1 MSDNPKNKPWHA
13 MSPEEVLKTLNTDSS
28 KGLTAQEVE
37 GRRNQYGPNELPAAR
52 QRPWYVRLLL
62 QFHNV
67 LIYVLI
73 VAAVIAAL
81 MDHWIDTVVIA
92 AVVVINA
99 VIGFIQEGK
108 AERALESIRN
118 MLSLKAVVVR
128 DGHKTTVNAEM
139 LVPGDVVVLKSGD
152 KVPADIRI
160 VQARD
165 VRVEESPLTGES
177 TSVTKQVDAVAEDA
191 ISGDQLSMLF
201 SGTSL
206 TFGETRGVVVATG
219 TQTELGKIN
228 QMMSEVQPITTP
240 LLQKIESFGKWLSVI
255 ILGVT
260 GLFFAFAWFFR
271 DYDISELFLIT
282 IGLIV
287 ASIPEGLPAIM
298 TITLAIGV
306 QRMARRN
313 AIIRRLPSVET
324 LGAVN
329 VICSDKTG
337 TLTRNEMTARMVV
350 TADKLYDVEGV
361 GYEPKGNI
369 KHEDSKVD
377 PTNESVLKRLFQ
389 TLRCSNN
396 AEIHEEEKGWQL
408 TGSPTEGALL
418 TLSYKGGMQDFDPE
432 RLDSIPFDSE
442 AKYMAT
448 LNQWQDG
455 KVVCITGAPDRL
467 LELCTRQLHNDG
479 EKELDKSYWEEQVDT
494 IASRGMRVLGAAFMP
509 FKDDSNSLK
518 RSHLKEALFLGLIGI
533 VDPPRPEVVDAIT
546 ECREAGIRVKMITG
560 DHAATALAIAREL
573 GIGDGEKAITG
584 AELEQMSDDE
594 LVEIAE
600 ENDVYARTS
609 PEHKLRL
616 VKALQARNLL
626 VAMTGDGVNDA
637 PALKKANIG
646 VAMGIKGTEVSKDAS
661 EMVLADDNFT
671 SIVHAVEEGRTVYDN
686 IRKALIF
693 ILPTNGGEAF
703 VLMAAVLLG
712 TVMPIL
718 PVQILWV
725 NMVTAVTLALALS
738 FERMEAGTMERPPR
752 SRNDKLLGGIFGWRI
767 LYVSVV
773 IGVLSMWMF
782 KYMKGLGLEEE
793 AARTVA
799 VNTLV
804 ACQMFYLFA
813 CRQIRRPAFSAAFF
827 KNKVAFLAGGVL
839 LLLQVGFV
847 YLPVMNTFFGTTPLG
862 IQEWFYPTAAGFA
875 VFLLVEGE
883 KWLVSRFSGGS

>member
-1 MSDNPKNKPWHA
+1 MSHD
-13 MSPEEVLKTLNTDSS
+13 EVLKVLNSS
-28 KGLTAQEVE
+28 ASQGLSESE
-37 GRRNQYGPNELPAAR
+37 CEERRKKYGLNELPAAK
-52 QRPWYVRLLL
+52 QRTWYMRLLL

-99 VIGFIQEGK
+99 VIGFIQEGR
-108 AERALESIRN
+108 AERALEGIRN
-118 MLSLKAVVVR
+118 MLSLKAVVLR
-128 DGHKTTVNAEM
+128 DGHKSTIDAEL
-139 LVPGDVVVLKSGD
+139 LVPGDIIVLKPGD
-152 KVPADIRI
+152 KVPADLRI
-160 VQARD
+160 IQARD

-177 TSVTKQVDAVAEDA
+177 ATVTKQVEHVSEDA
-191 ISGDQLSMLF
+191 IAGDRLSLLF

-206 TFGETRGVVVATG
+206 TFGEARGVVVATG

-240 LLQKIESFGKWLSVI
+240 LLQKIEAFGKWLSVI
-255 ILGVT
+255 ILGAT
-260 GLFFAFAWFFR
+260 ALFFAFAWFFR
-271 DYDISELFLIT
+271 DYDINELFLIT

-287 ASIPEGLPAIM
+287 AAIPEGLPAIM

-350 TADKLYDVEGV
+350 TADKTYDVEGV
-361 GYEPKGNI
+361 GYEPKGSI
-369 KHEDSKVD
+369 KHDNSQVD
-377 PTNESVLKRLFQ
+377 PSNETVLKRLLQ
-389 TLRCSNN
+389 TLRSSNN
-396 AEIHEEEKGWQL
+396 SEINEDPKGWQL
-408 TGSPTEGALL
+408 TGTPTEGALL
-418 TLSYKGGMQDFDPE
+418 ALSYKGGMQDFDPE
-432 RLDSIPFDSE
+432 RLDSIPFDSDY
-442 AKYMAT
+442 KYMAT
-448 LNQWQDG
+448 LNQMDDG
-455 KVVCITGAPDRL
+455 KVICITGAPDRL
-467 LELCTRQLHNDG
+467 LELCKRQLHGDG
-479 EKELDKSYWEEQVDT
+479 EKNLDEKFWEQKVEK
-494 IASRGMRVLGAAFMP
+494 IASRGMRVLGAAFLP
-509 FKDDSNSLK
+509 FGEGGSSLK
-518 RSHLKEALFLGLIGI
+518 RSHLKDAIFLGLIGI

-560 DHAATALAIAREL
+560 DHAATALSIGKEL
-573 GIGDGEKAITG
+573 GIGDGEKAMTG
-584 AELEQMSDDE
+584 AELEQISDE
-594 LVEIAE
+594 KLVEIAE
-600 ENDVYARTS
+600 EYDVYARTS

-738 FERMEAGTMERPPR
+738 FEPMEEGTMERPPR
-752 SRNDKLLGGIFGWRI
+752 GRGDKLLGGVYGWRI
-767 LYVSVV
+767 LYVSIL

-782 KYMKGLGLEEE
+782 KYMKGFGLSEE

-804 ACQMFYLFA
+804 ACQVFYLFA
-813 CRQIRRPAFSAAFF
+813 CRQIRTPAFGKGFFTNRAAF
-827 KNKVAFLAGGVL
+827 VAAAIL

-847 YLPVMNTFFGTTPLG
+847 YLPVMNTFFGTVAVGLK
-862 IQEWFYPTAAGFA
+862 EWLYPTAAGFL
-875 VFLLVEGE
+875 VFVVVEIE
-883 KWLVSRFSGGS
+883 KWLVGRISGQS